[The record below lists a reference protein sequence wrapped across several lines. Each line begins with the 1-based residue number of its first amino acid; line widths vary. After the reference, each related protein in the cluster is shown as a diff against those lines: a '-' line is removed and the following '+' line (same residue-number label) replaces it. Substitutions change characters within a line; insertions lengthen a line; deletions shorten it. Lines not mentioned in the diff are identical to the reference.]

1 MEKSVLKTGLAG
13 VASVIVAT
21 MLMGSPAQAA
31 LVNVAGGGTIL
42 GGAPVDVSDNAAMN
56 DHQQGF
62 DEKQGVTVGALGLA
76 VNGGTIAAGTQVNS
90 HMIFLNTKG
99 TKPATHLGVDWT
111 FDGVILGVM
120 TDIHGTLEGLSNTL
134 LGAVGTFYPGGFN
147 NRGLEGTAGG
157 ANGNGGGDM
166 YSFLAGGNVLTVGM
180 HVTEPGDWIRV
191 VTAVSAVPLPAALPL
206 YGAGIAVLGFMGW
219 RRRKN
224 VA

>member
-1 MEKSVLKTGLAG
+1 MKKSVFKKSLVSIAG
-13 VASVIVAT
+13 AAVAT
-21 MLMGSPAQAA
+21 MLAASPAQAL
-31 LVNVAGGGTIL
+31 LVSVAGGGTIL
-42 GGAPVDVSDNAAMN
+42 GGAPVTVADNGAMN
-56 DHQQGF
+56 THQQGF
-62 DEKQGVTVGALGLA
+62 DEKQGVTVGAGGLA
-76 VNGGTIAAGTQVNS
+76 VNSGTIAAGTQVNS

-99 TKPATHLGVDWT
+99 PRPATHLGVDWT

-120 TDIHGTLEGLSNTL
+120 TDIHGTLEAASNTL
-134 LGAVGTFYPGGFN
+134 LGAAGTFYPGGFN
-147 NRGLEGTAGG
+147 NRGLESSNGG
-157 ANGNGGGDM
+157 GGGDM

-224 VA
+224 AA